1 MQALQIGA
9 MICSFISLLLF
20 LIALGSDHWVADSNR
35 TIGLWKFCVYYGVN
49 SGCRSLGT
57 DVNNF
62 VHSTRVFMLLGMTAG
77 AISCLGLC
85 GKYFDFQFGFISRA
99 KTSAIASILAAV
111 CVLIAMASYTEHVGS
126 LASYGWSF
134 GLGWASFPLFLI
146 TGGLAFR
153 LNAVQGIRF
162 DGVSKAQKLQTFL
175 VCLYN

>member
-49 SGCRSLGT
+49 AGY
-57 DVNNF
+57 F
-62 VHSTRVFMLLGMTAG
+62 VHCTRVFMLLGMTAG

-111 CVLIAMASYTEHVGS
+111 CVLIAMASYTGHVGS

-146 TGGLAFR
+146 TAKEEEGGMWTNPL
-153 LNAVQGIRF
+153 
-162 DGVSKAQKLQTFL
+162 GVLLF
-175 VCLYN
+175 